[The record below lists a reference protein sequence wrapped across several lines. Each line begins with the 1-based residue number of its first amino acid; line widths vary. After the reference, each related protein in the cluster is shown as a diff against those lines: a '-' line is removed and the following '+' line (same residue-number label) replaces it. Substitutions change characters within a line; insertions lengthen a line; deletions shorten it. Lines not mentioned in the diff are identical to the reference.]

1 MVRKSAENQEQGV
14 VFGIGSFIFIICAAM
29 VIAFCVTET
38 VISQSKNGANETE
51 AYYQELEEAYIQEI
65 KQILYEEG
73 FYNSEVM
80 LLSIEE
86 DASRSYLVK
95 IHHRRIREAKGDK
108 QERLLARLQQVRFPG
123 RREEEKEIPLQL
135 CINT

>member
-1 MVRKSAENQEQGV
+1 MERKNAGNQEQGV
-14 VFGIGSFIFIICAAM
+14 VFGVGSFIFIICAAM
-29 VIAFCVTET
+29 VIAFCITGT
-38 VISQSKNGANETE
+38 VISQSEDGANETE

-73 FYNSEVM
+73 FYNSGVM

-86 DASRSYLVK
+86 NASRSYLVK
-95 IHHRRIREAKGDK
+95 IHHRRIGEAEGYR
-108 QERLLARLQQVRFPG
+108 QERLLARLQQVKFLG
-123 RREEEKEIPLQL
+123 RKEEQKEIPLQL